1 MAKKESIAPAT
12 APAAPKS
19 GPGLMGKIVGAGII
33 GVIVLA
39 QAGLVYFLLPN
50 PDVIANRVRDEVK
63 KELDHGKE
71 ATPDVAA
78 TKTQGEQAE
87 VELGTFTLAIHQPS
101 SNTTLNMTCRV
112 MGTIDK
118 VEQPEYDKLLENN
131 KNRLRERIII
141 EFRSAELDELTDP
154 GLGLLKR
161 RILEK
166 SNQLLGKPLLKTIM
180 FPEYNY
186 YQQ

>member
-1 MAKKESIAPAT
+1 MSKKDSKPSAKE
-12 APAAPKS
+12 AAASKS
-19 GPGLMGKIVGAGII
+19 GPGMMGKIVGAAII
-33 GVIVLA
+33 GVIVLV
-39 QAGLVYFLLPN
+39 QAVAVYFLLPN
-50 PDVIANRVRDEVK
+50 PEVIADRVRDEVK
-63 KELDHGKE
+63 RELDSGKE
-71 ATPDVAA
+71 ATKDVAEV
-78 TKTQGEQAE
+78 TQPTEQAE
-87 VELGTFTLAIHQPS
+87 VELGTFNLAIHQPS
-101 SNTTLNMTCRV
+101 SNTTLNLTCRV

-118 VEQPEYDKLLENN
+118 AQQPEFTTLMDNN
-131 KNRLRERIII
+131 ENRLRERIII

-166 SNQLLGKPLLKTIM
+166 SNQLLGKPLLKSVM

>member
-1 MAKKESIAPAT
+1 MAKKEPT
-12 APAAPKS
+12 APAAEPAPPKS
-19 GPGLMGKIVGAGII
+19 SPGLLGKVIGAVII
-33 GVIVLA
+33 GAIVLA

-50 PDVIANRVRDEVK
+50 PDVIASRVRDEVK

-71 ATPDVAA
+71 ATPDVAVSA
-78 TKTQGEQAE
+78 QQGEQAE

-101 SNTTLNMTCRV
+101 SNTTLNLTCRV
-112 MGTIDK
+112 MGTIAK
-118 VEQPEYDKLLENN
+118 AEQPEYDKLLDNN